1 LFVLETDLK
10 KLEDLSKKLESSDL
24 PLDEALKLF
33 GEGVELV
40 RACQKRI
47 QEAELKV
54 KEVIEKDGLLIEKNF
69 ENK

>member
-1 LFVLETDLK
+1 MLETDLK
-10 KLEDLSKKLESSDL
+10 KLEELSKKLESPEL

-33 GEGVELV
+33 ADGVELV
-40 RACQKRI
+40 RSCQKTI

>member
-1 LFVLETDLK
+1 MFVLETDLK

>member
-1 LFVLETDLK
+1 MSVLETDLK
-10 KLEDLSKKLESSDL
+10 KLEELSKKLESPEL

-54 KEVIEKDGLLIEKNF
+54 KEVIEKDGLLIEKTF

>member
-1 LFVLETDLK
+1 VLETDLK
-10 KLEDLSKKLESSDL
+10 KLEDLSKKLESSEL

>member
-1 LFVLETDLK
+1 MLETDLK
-10 KLEDLSKKLESSDL
+10 KLEDLSKKLESSEL

>member
-1 LFVLETDLK
+1 MLETDLK
-10 KLEDLSKKLESSDL
+10 KLEELSKKLESPEL

-40 RACQKRI
+40 RTCQKTI

>member
-1 LFVLETDLK
+1 MLETDLK
-10 KLEDLSKKLESSDL
+10 KLEELSKKLESPEL

-54 KEVIEKDGLLIEKNF
+54 KEVIEKDGLLIEKTF

>member
-1 LFVLETDLK
+1 VLETDLK

>member
-1 LFVLETDLK
+1 MFVLETDLK
-10 KLEDLSKKLESSDL
+10 KLEDLSKKLESSEL

>member
-1 LFVLETDLK
+1 MLETDLK
-10 KLEDLSKKLESSDL
+10 KLEELSKKLESPEL

-40 RACQKRI
+40 RTCQKRI
-47 QEAELKV
+47 HEAELKV

>member
-1 LFVLETDLK
+1 VLETDLK
-10 KLEDLSKKLESSDL
+10 KLEELSKKLESPEL

-40 RACQKRI
+40 RTCQKTI

>member
-1 LFVLETDLK
+1 MLETDLK